1 MANLTQVKKAIDCL
15 YSRSEEVF
23 GQKRECFKCDFGKF
37 CHDFLKL
44 TMNFV
49 PKDTIKDTKVPGNH
63 PGPEA

>member
-15 YSRSEEVF
+15 YSSSEEVF

-49 PKDTIKDTKVPGNH
+49 PRDATKDKKPLENNLEVK
-63 PGPEA
+63 A